1 VDLRRWIASLRLRL
15 RAIVHR
21 ARAER
26 DLDDELSFHIAMQ
39 AQANHARS
47 GVSETAALQRAR
59 RDFGGVQQT
68 RERVRD
74 VWSLR
79 WADDLAADLRDALRM
94 FRRSPGF
101 AATAVVSLAVGIAAA
116 TGVFSIVNA
125 ALLNPFPYADI
136 NRIVSLDMNDQ
147 GKPRDLLVTAR
158 QLVALQHSDV
168 FDGTFAWDTWVTT
181 LTGQGLPEGVGI
193 QYFSANGLNVLGVP
207 PLLGRVFHEADGPAG
222 EQPQRV
228 VVLTYRF
235 WQSHFG
241 GRPEALGQTLSL
253 NRESYTV
260 IGVLP
265 RQYFSAGPEILVPL
279 DLRFDTNVARGVV
292 QARLKRGVT
301 PRMAEQRLQPLFDQ
315 FAKEAPQRFP
325 KEVRP
330 LVRSLVQTRW
340 TADFVPTL
348 LLIFA
353 ASMLLLLIA
362 CANVS
367 ILLLAR
373 GTSRAHEFAVRAA
386 LGASRGRLMR
396 QLLVESL
403 LLAFSG
409 AALGV
414 AAGYWGL
421 PAIVRLLPRNL
432 VPVENLIAIAAV
444 PVSVPVLLFSAGLAM
459 ASALISGLSPAL
471 SFSRSRLTA
480 TVRTTAGVESRRAHH
495 LLLAAQIAVTVL
507 LLAGTGAAVRVL
519 IGLYGT
525 SLGYDPHDVIVAT
538 INLPDNTY
546 MEWAGR
552 ATFYERLRD
561 RVAKV
566 PQVESV
572 ALATYSGIPP
582 QSGERSV
589 VDVPGR
595 DTPGDEA
602 PIVQRISADYF
613 STMKIPLIRGRE
625 WSDSESGG
633 TPHVAV
639 VNQTMARAWWPDESA
654 IGRRVRMPDYVAPP
668 NPFRLAAPGSDG
680 WFDIVGVVGDTP
692 NVGLHEPPAPS
703 IYVPYTLML
712 SDSLNVIL
720 RTSRDPLA
728 MARSIREA
736 VRTVDPNQ
744 LLSVYTAEG
753 VLANAGWARER
764 FVTLLLLGFA
774 MFALML
780 AVVGLYSVVSYS
792 VSCRFKEFGIRMA
805 LGAGRGRIVNAAVQ
819 PAVFAI
825 VAGLF
830 AGLALSV
837 GLNKVVAQSS
847 GNLNDP
853 VVLVAVSLVLFVAG
867 MISAAIPANRAA
879 SIQPVDALR
888 ID

>member
-1 VDLRRWIASLRLRL
+1 L
-15 RAIVHR
+15 
-21 ARAER
+21 
-26 DLDDELSFHIAMQ
+26 LDI
-39 AQANHARS
+39 
-47 GVSETAALQRAR
+47 
-59 RDFGGVQQT
+59 
-68 RERVRD
+68 
-74 VWSLR
+74 
-79 WADDLAADLRDALRM
+79 LAADLRYALRI
-94 FRRSPGF
+94 FRRSPGST
-101 AATAVVSLAVGIAAA
+101 ATAVIFLAVGIAAA
-116 TGVFSIVNA
+116 TGLFSIVNA
-125 ALLNPFPYADI
+125 ALLNPFPFADI
-136 NRIVSLDMNDQ
+136 NRIVRLDMIDK
-147 GKPRDLLVTAR
+147 GKPRGLGVTAR

-168 FDGTFAWDTWVTT
+168 LDGAFVSNTWEMT
-181 LTGQGLPEGVGI
+181 LTGQDLPEAVRT

-207 PLLGRVFHEADGPAG
+207 PLLGRVFNEADGPAG

-235 WQSHFG
+235 WQRHFG
-241 GRPEALGQTLSL
+241 GRPEAVGQTLYL
-253 NRESYTV
+253 NREPYTV
-260 IGVLP
+260 IGVLS
-265 RQYFSAGPEILVPL
+265 RQYFYTGPEILVPIHL
-279 DLRFDTNVARGVV
+279 TFDPNFAWNV
-292 QARLKRGVT
+292 QARLKRGVN

-315 FAKEAPQRFP
+315 FAKEAPERFP

-330 LVRSLVQTRW
+330 LVRSLVEIQR
-340 TADFVPTL
+340 AAGFVPTL

-353 ASMLLLLIA
+353 ASMLLLLLA

-386 LGASRGRLMR
+386 IGASRGRLMR

-403 LLAFSG
+403 LLASNG

-421 PAIVRLLPRNL
+421 PAMLRLLPPDS
-432 VPVENLIAIAAV
+432 VPVGNLMAV
-444 PVSVPVLLFSAGLAM
+444 PVNVPVLLFSAGLAM

-471 SFSRSRLTA
+471 SFSRPRLTA

-495 LLLAAQIAVTVL
+495 LLLAAQIALTVL
-507 LLAGTGAAVRVL
+507 LLASTGATVRVL
-519 IGLYGT
+519 VGLYRT

-538 INLPDNTY
+538 INLPENTY
-546 MEWAGR
+546 RDWAGR
-552 ATFYERLRD
+552 ATFYERLRE
-561 RVAKV
+561 RMAEV
-566 PQVESV
+566 PQVELV

-589 VDVPGR
+589 VEVPGR

-613 STMKIPLIRGRE
+613 STMKIPLIRGRV

-639 VNQTMARAWWPDESA
+639 VNQTMARARWPDESA
-654 IGRRVRMPDYVAPP
+654 IGRRVRMPDYVKPP

-680 WFDIVGVVGDTP
+680 WFEIVGVVGDTP
-692 NVGLHEPPAPS
+692 NVGLHESPAPS

-728 MARSIREA
+728 MTRSIREA

-744 LLSVYTAEG
+744 PVSVYTGEG
-753 VLANAGWARER
+753 ALASAGWARER

-792 VSCRFKEFGIRMA
+792 VSCRFKEFGIRLA

-819 PAVFAI
+819 PAVLAI

-837 GLNKVVAQSS
+837 GLHKVVAQWSI

-853 VVLVAVSLVLFVAG
+853 VVLVAVSLVLFVVT
-867 MISAAIPANRAA
+867 MMSAAIPANRAA

>member
-1 VDLRRWIASLRLRL
+1 MRFLATLFRNLSRHGAV
-15 RAIVHR
+15 
-21 ARAER
+21 ER
-26 DLDDELSFHIAMQ
+26 DLDEEVHAHLELLVDEYRATGM
-39 AQANHARS
+39 
-47 GVSETAALQRAR
+47 EDAAAR
-59 RDFGGVQQT
+59 RAARLELGGTGQVKDA
-68 RERVRD
+68 VRD
-74 VWSLR
+74 VRRGIWLEHF
-79 WADDLAADLRDALRM
+79 WQDLRYALRS

-116 TGVFSIVNA
+116 TGVFSVVNA
-125 ALLNPFPYADI
+125 ALLNPFPFADI
-136 NRIVSLDMNDQ
+136 NRIVRLDMNDK
-147 GKPRDLLVTAR
+147 GKPRGLSVTAR
-158 QLVALQHSDV
+158 QLVALQHSEV
-168 FDGTFAWDTWVTT
+168 FDGAFAWNTWEMT
-181 LTGQGLPEGVGI
+181 LTGQGLPEVVRT
-193 QYFSANGLNVLGVP
+193 QYLSANGLNVLGVP
-207 PLLGRVFHEADGPAG
+207 PLLGRVFNEADGPAG

-235 WQSHFG
+235 WQRHFG
-241 GRPEALGQTLSL
+241 GQPEAVGQTLYL
-253 NRESYTV
+253 NREPYTV

-265 RQYFSAGPEILVPL
+265 RQYFYTGPEILVPV
-279 DLRFDTNVARGVV
+279 DLTFDTNVAWGV

-301 PRMAEQRLQPLFDQ
+301 PRMAEQRLQPLFDE
-315 FAKEAPQRFP
+315 FAREAPQRFP

-330 LVRSLVQTRW
+330 LVRSLVETQW
-340 TADFVPTL
+340 AAGFVPTL

-373 GTSRAHEFAVRAA
+373 GTARAHEFVVRAA
-386 LGASRGRLMR
+386 LGASRGRLTR

-403 LLAFSG
+403 LLAFAG

-414 AAGYWGL
+414 ALGYWGL
-421 PAIVRLLPRNL
+421 PAVLRLLPPGS
-432 VPVENLIAIAAV
+432 VPVGNLLAT
-444 PVSVPVLLFSAGLAM
+444 PVNVPVLLFSAGLAT
-459 ASALISGLSPAL
+459 ASALVSGLSPAL
-471 SFSRSRLTA
+471 SCSRPRLTA
-480 TVRTTAGVESRRAHH
+480 TARTTAGVQGRRAHH
-495 LLLAAQIAVTVL
+495 LLLAAQVAVTVL

-519 IGLYGT
+519 IDLYRT
-525 SLGYDPHDVIVAT
+525 SLGYDPHHVIVAT
-538 INLPDNTY
+538 INLPENSY
-546 MEWAGR
+546 REWAGR

-561 RVAKV
+561 RMAEV

-589 VDVPGR
+589 VEVPGR

-602 PIVQRISADYF
+602 PIVQRISGDYF
-613 STMKIPLIRGRE
+613 STMKIPLIRGRV

-654 IGRRVRMPDYVAPP
+654 IGRRVRMPDYIKPP
-668 NPFRLAAPGSDG
+668 NPYRLAAPGSDG
-680 WFDIVGVVGDTP
+680 WFEIVGVVGDTP

-720 RTSRDPLA
+720 RTSRDPRA

-744 LLSVYTAEG
+744 PVSVYTAEG
-753 VLANAGWARER
+753 ALASAGWARER

-774 MFALML
+774 MCALML

-792 VSCRFKEFGIRMA
+792 VTCRFKEFGIRMA
-805 LGAGRGRIVNAAVQ
+805 LGAGRGRIVHAAVQ
-819 PAVFAI
+819 PVVLAI
-825 VAGLF
+825 VVGLF

-837 GLNKVVAQSS
+837 GLNEVVARWSI

-853 VVLVAVSLVLFVAG
+853 VVLVAVSLVLSVAA
-867 MISAAIPANRAA
+867 MISAAIPAYRAA

-888 ID
+888 TD

>member
-1 VDLRRWIASLRLRL
+1 MRFLATLFRNLSRHGAV
-15 RAIVHR
+15 
-21 ARAER
+21 ER
-26 DLDDELSFHIAMQ
+26 DLDEEVHAHLELLVDEYRATGM
-39 AQANHARS
+39 
-47 GVSETAALQRAR
+47 EDAAAR
-59 RDFGGVQQT
+59 RAARLELGGTGQVKDA
-68 RERVRD
+68 VRD
-74 VWSLR
+74 VRRGIWLEHF
-79 WADDLAADLRDALRM
+79 WQDLRYALRT

-101 AATAVVSLAVGIAAA
+101 AATAVLSLAVGIAAA
-116 TGVFSIVNA
+116 TGLFSIVNA
-125 ALLNPFPYADI
+125 ALLKPFPFADSDQ
-136 NRIVSLDMNDQ
+136 IVRLGIADKGTTRSLF
-147 GKPRDLLVTAR
+147 VTAP
-158 QLVALQHSDV
+158 QLAALQQSEV
-168 FDGTFAWDTWVTT
+168 LGGAFASNTWQMTVT
-181 LTGQGLPEGVGI
+181 GHDFPETI
-193 QYFSANGLNVLGVP
+193 SAESLSANGLDVLGVP
-207 PLLGRVFHEADGPAG
+207 PLLGRVFHQADGPPG
-222 EQPQRV
+222 EQAQRV

-235 WQSHFG
+235 WQRYFG
-241 GRPEALGQTLSL
+241 GRPEAVGQTLHL
-253 NRESYTV
+253 NREPYTV

-265 RQYFSAGPEILVPL
+265 RQYFFTGPDVFVPL
-279 DLRFDTNVARGVV
+279 DLTFDTSVGWGV

-315 FAKEAPQRFP
+315 FARETPQRFP
-325 KEVRP
+325 KDVRP
-330 LVRSLVQTRW
+330 LVRTLVETQW
-340 TADFVPTL
+340 AAGFVPTL
-348 LLIFA
+348 LFIFA

-373 GTSRAHEFAVRAA
+373 GTARAHEFVVRAA
-386 LGASRGRLMR
+386 LGASRGRLTR

-403 LLAFSG
+403 LLAIAG
-409 AALGV
+409 GALGV

-421 PAIVRLLPRNL
+421 PAVLRLLPPGS
-432 VPVENLIAIAAV
+432 VPVGNVMDV
-444 PVSVPVLLFSAGLAM
+444 PVNVPVLLFSAGVAM

-471 SFSRSRLTA
+471 SFSRPRLTT
-480 TVRTTAGVESRRAHH
+480 TVRTTAGVQGRRAHH

-507 LLAGTGAAVRVL
+507 LLAGAGAAVRVL
-519 IGLYGT
+519 IDLYRT
-525 SLGYDPHDVIVAT
+525 SLGYDPHHVIIAT
-538 INLPDNTY
+538 INLPENTY
-546 MEWAGR
+546 REWAGR

-561 RVAKV
+561 HMTEL

-582 QSGERSV
+582 QSGQPSV
-589 VDVPGR
+589 VEVPGQ
-595 DTPGDEA
+595 DTPGGEA

-613 STMKIPLIRGRE
+613 STMKIPLIRGRV
-625 WSDSESGG
+625 WSDSENGG

-654 IGRRVRMPDYVAPP
+654 IGRRVRMPDYVKPP
-668 NPFRLAAPGSDG
+668 NPYRLAAPGSDG
-680 WFDIVGVVGDTP
+680 WFEIIGVVGDTP

-728 MARSIREA
+728 MTRSIREA
-736 VRTVDPNQ
+736 VRIVDPNQ
-744 LLSVYTAEG
+744 PITGVRTAEG
-753 VLANAGWARER
+753 ALARAGWARER

-774 MFALML
+774 VCALML

-819 PAVFAI
+819 PAVLAI

-837 GLNKVVAQSS
+837 GLNKVVAQWSI

-853 VVLVAVSLVLFVAG
+853 VVLVAVSLVLVVVA
-867 MISAAIPANRAA
+867 MMSAAIPANRAA

>member
-1 VDLRRWIASLRLRL
+1 MTRRGRKALDGLADDLRDHIERQAEENLARGMTPEEARRHARLALGNPALIEEDTRAVWVWRWLEDLRR
-15 RAIVHR
+15 
-21 ARAER
+21 
-26 DLDDELSFHIAMQ
+26 
-39 AQANHARS
+39 
-47 GVSETAALQRAR
+47 
-59 RDFGGVQQT
+59 
-68 RERVRD
+68 
-74 VWSLR
+74 
-79 WADDLAADLRDALRM
+79 DLRYALRT

-101 AATAVVSLAVGIAAA
+101 AATAVVPLAVGIAAA
-116 TGVFSIVNA
+116 TGLFSIVNS
-125 ALLNPFPYADI
+125 ALLNPFPFADI
-136 NRIVSLDMNDQ
+136 DRIVTLGMIDKGQ
-147 GKPRDLLVTAR
+147 PRGLLVTAR
-158 QLVALQHSDV
+158 QLVALQHSEV
-168 FDGTFAWDTWVTT
+168 LDGAFAWNTWEMT
-181 LTGQGLPEGVGI
+181 LTGQAEAVST
-193 QYFSANGLNVLGVP
+193 QSFSANALNVLGVP
-207 PLLGRVFHEADGPAG
+207 PLLGRVFDEADGPAG

-241 GRPEALGQTLSL
+241 GRPEALGQTIYL
-253 NRESYTV
+253 NREPYTV

-279 DLRFDTNVARGVV
+279 DLTFDPNFAWDV

-340 TADFVPTL
+340 AADFVPTL

-353 ASMLLLLIA
+353 ASLLLLLLA

-421 PAIVRLLPRNL
+421 PAILRLLPRNS

-471 SFSRSRLTA
+471 SFSRPRLTA

-495 LLLAAQIAVTVL
+495 LLLAAQIAMTVL
-507 LLAGTGAAVRVL
+507 LLASTGAAVRVL
-519 IGLYGT
+519 IGLYRT

-538 INLPDNTY
+538 INLPENTY
-546 MEWAGR
+546 REWAGR

-561 RVAKV
+561 RMAEV

-582 QSGERSV
+582 QSGQRSAV
-589 VDVPGR
+589 EVPGR

-613 STMKIPLIRGRE
+613 STMKIPLIRGRV

-654 IGRRVRMPDYVAPP
+654 IGRRVRMPDYVKPP

-680 WFDIVGVVGDTP
+680 WFEIVGVVGDTP

-728 MARSIREA
+728 ITRSIREA

-744 LLSVYTAEG
+744 PVSVYTAEG

-819 PAVFAI
+819 PAVLAI

-837 GLNKVVAQSS
+837 GLNKVVAQWSI

-853 VVLVAVSLVLFVAG
+853 VVLVAVSLVLFVAA
-867 MISAAIPANRAA
+867 MMSAAIPANRAA
-879 SIQPVDALR
+879 SIQPTDALR